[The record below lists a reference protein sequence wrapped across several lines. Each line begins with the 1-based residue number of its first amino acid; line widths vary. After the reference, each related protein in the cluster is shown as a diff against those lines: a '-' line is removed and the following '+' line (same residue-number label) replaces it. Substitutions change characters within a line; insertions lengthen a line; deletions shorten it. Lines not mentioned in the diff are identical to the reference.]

1 MRSALWKLIRQCFPR
16 CVTSHSSAVKPT
28 CHLLMHLKALSFYYL
43 LTIKHSCTCQI
54 AIFLNSMLVF
64 KLYLSN
70 IPGLHKWL
78 LQAAKLTTSHY
89 QWSLLISMSGTTHQ
103 EVLHW
108 TTNWF
113 PLLGQDDVD
122 QFLLVGKV
130 TGRRERGKDENIIN
144 SFVAAAQVIIFT
156 KINCSCSQQRLTW

>member
-1 MRSALWKLIRQCFPR
+1 
-16 CVTSHSSAVKPT
+16 
-28 CHLLMHLKALSFYYL
+28 
-43 LTIKHSCTCQI
+43 
-54 AIFLNSMLVF
+54 
-64 KLYLSN
+64 
-70 IPGLHKWL
+70 
-78 LQAAKLTTSHY
+78 
-89 QWSLLISMSGTTHQ
+89 MSGTTHQ

-156 KINCSCSQQRLTW
+156 KINCSCSPQRLI